1 MTTVLDIYPERLR
14 QFGRHEGTFVLV
26 TTPDA
31 SNSIVIHHQDAS
43 YASYETV
50 IMDRGE
56 RFEKV
61 LHDRIPENA
70 HVLAICPG
78 AFFESPSEA
87 LLGPRRKLMAMACNS
102 TPANLEVIR
111 HFIGIMERTD
121 PVEQASFSDTFFE
134 LLEES
139 EELRY
144 VDAKHGTS
152 ATLQHLSDGLVWNQ
166 QAGPL
171 EWGDQQIVPAG
182 EISVL
187 PVEIT
192 EFSENLHL
200 PLQGDIAFRG
210 YPILHNGTPSYTR
223 GDQRRIYER
232 LACLG
237 KHAVIAHVE
246 DGIIT
251 SIKPADAGA
260 ESAADMLNAMFE
272 VDARYRI
279 VWEVGHALNT
289 SLDLLPG
296 NHAMNEVYGG
306 TDGCL
311 HWGLGLTPFTQYHLD
326 IISPDT
332 TVYTD
337 NGTIV
342 LGVES
347 GYKNDRMAASA

>member
-1 MTTVLDIYPERLR
+1 MTAVLDIYPERLR
-14 QFGRHEGTFVLV
+14 QFGKQEGTFVLV
-26 TTPDA
+26 TTPDVSDA
-31 SNSIVIHHQDAS
+31 IVIHREGAS
-43 YASYETV
+43 YSSYETV
-50 IMDRGE
+50 LFNLGE

-61 LHDRIPENA
+61 LLDRVPENA
-70 HVLAICPG
+70 HILGICPG
-78 AFFESPSEA
+78 TFFESPPPA

-102 TPANLEVIR
+102 TPADLEIIR
-111 HFIGIMERTD
+111 HFIGVMERTD
-121 PVEQASFSDTFFE
+121 PVEQGSFSDTFFE

-144 VDAKHGTS
+144 VDAKRATS

-166 QAGPL
+166 QAGPV
-171 EWGDQQIVPAG
+171 EWGEQQIVPAG

-192 EFSENLHL
+192 EFSEDLHL
-200 PLQGDIAFRG
+200 PLEGDIVFRG

-223 GDQRRIYER
+223 ADQRRIYER
-232 LACLG
+232 LACLNS
-237 KHAVIAHVE
+237 HAVIAHVE
-246 DGIIT
+246 NGIIT
-251 SIKPADAGA
+251 AIKPADPGA
-260 ESAADMLNAMFE
+260 EPAVEMLSAMFE

-279 VWEVGHALNT
+279 VWEIGHALNT
-289 SLDLLPG
+289 SLDLLRG

-311 HWGLGLTPFTQYHLD
+311 HWGLGLTPYTQYHLD

-337 NGTIV
+337 SGRIV
-342 LGVES
+342 LGVEN
-347 GYKNDRMAASA
+347 GYKQDRIAASA